1 MTLSKL
7 AVGKPTTV
15 LLISIILTALGIYS
29 ALKLPIDLY
38 PDMELPYMIVSS
50 SYPNAG
56 PEEVER
62 SLTRPL
68 ESAVSSVTGLK
79 NFSSTSS
86 FGSSLI
92 MIELNYGTNLDAA
105 ANEIRDRLELIKNVL
120 PSDATS
126 PTIIKADPSMI
137 PIMSLVVTGSR
148 TPEELHRYAT
158 DIIQPRLEQV
168 DGVASA
174 NVSGGR
180 ERAIR
185 IEIPRDRLEAY
196 SLTIGQVVQMLGTQN
211 VQTGGGRITE
221 GDLNYT
227 VMTSGQYASLDDIR
241 NTVISYKTTDTSAGT
256 IPELRTVR
264 VRDIAD
270 VYDGFK
276 PETSLAYMNGV
287 PSVMLT
293 VQKQSGKNSVQTTRR
308 VREQMKTI
316 EKTLPADVEIVET
329 MNTSDII
336 ESSIS
341 QVRNSAIQGALLAVL
356 VLFLFLRSLKSTA
369 IIGITIPVS
378 LIVTLG
384 IMYFMGFTLNLMTLS
399 GLALGV
405 GMLVDNSIVILENI
419 YSYRER
425 GAKAVPAAVLG
436 SQEMITAITA
446 STLTTICV
454 FLPLVM
460 YSSELGVLA
469 QIFNSLTFT
478 IVISLLCSLVIAV
491 VLVPVL
497 ASKYLKLERGNA
509 NRLGPLSFIDGVLA
523 NFFTKMDNAY
533 AGAVKKVLKHKAL
546 FLIVL
551 AGLFVGSVI
560 MIPIVGF
567 VFMPTQTGDSVAIK
581 LEMPKGTRLEA
592 TESVVRQMEEIAM
605 RELKGVKTTTVSVGG
620 GDFFSFQ
627 AAQANSATLNIKLSP
642 FAERKPGDD
651 TDITAKEKMRAYFNR
666 FPGAVFSFQTN
677 NSMNVSG
684 GGVDVII
691 SSDDLD
697 KARTTANAIVALLNE
712 KAADYINEPASD
724 LQDGLPRLNIR
735 VNREKMYNLGLNIYS
750 VSNEIK
756 ANVNG
761 QTAGRY
767 STGGEEVDIL
777 VTLNEKDRE
786 KRSDLESI
794 FVTNANG
801 KRIPLASF
809 AEWEEGTSPVSINR
823 ENQRRTIHVK
833 AQPVFG
839 KPITEV
845 QRAVER
851 IILEN
856 IPADDGVRITY
867 GGDYKELMN
876 ALKQLAIIIFM
887 AVILVFAVMASQF
900 ESFSDPFIIIFT
912 IPLSLIG
919 IVALYLICRSV
930 FNALTVVGLLI
941 LVGVI
946 VNNGIV
952 LVDYTNLLR
961 KRGLALEEACVE
973 AARSRLRPILMTTLT
988 TVFGLIP
995 MAFGAGEGAEMVQP
1009 IGQTV
1014 LGGLSFGTLMTLF
1027 LMPVLYYI
1035 FNGRREKR
1043 LAKKLARKQ
1052 QKMSADL
1059 AKGNGEAQ

>member
-241 NTVISYKTTDTSAGT
+241 NTVISYKTTDAAAGT
-256 IPELRTVR
+256 VPELRTVR

-384 IMYFMGFTLNLMTLS
+384 VMYFMGFTLNLMTLS
-399 GLALGV
+399 GL
-405 GMLVDNSIVILENI
+405 
-419 YSYRER
+419 
-425 GAKAVPAAVLG
+425 
-436 SQEMITAITA
+436 
-446 STLTTICV
+446 
-454 FLPLVM
+454 
-460 YSSELGVLA
+460 
-469 QIFNSLTFT
+469 
-478 IVISLLCSLVIAV
+478 
-491 VLVPVL
+491 
-497 ASKYLKLERGNA
+497 
-509 NRLGPLSFIDGVLA
+509 
-523 NFFTKMDNAY
+523 
-533 AGAVKKVLKHKAL
+533 
-546 FLIVL
+546 
-551 AGLFVGSVI
+551 
-560 MIPIVGF
+560 
-567 VFMPTQTGDSVAIK
+567 
-581 LEMPKGTRLEA
+581 
-592 TESVVRQMEEIAM
+592 
-605 RELKGVKTTTVSVGG
+605 
-620 GDFFSFQ
+620 
-627 AAQANSATLNIKLSP
+627 
-642 FAERKPGDD
+642 
-651 TDITAKEKMRAYFNR
+651 
-666 FPGAVFSFQTN
+666 
-677 NSMNVSG
+677 
-684 GGVDVII
+684 
-691 SSDDLD
+691 
-697 KARTTANAIVALLNE
+697 
-712 KAADYINEPASD
+712 
-724 LQDGLPRLNIR
+724 
-735 VNREKMYNLGLNIYS
+735 
-750 VSNEIK
+750 
-756 ANVNG
+756 
-761 QTAGRY
+761 
-767 STGGEEVDIL
+767 
-777 VTLNEKDRE
+777 
-786 KRSDLESI
+786 
-794 FVTNANG
+794 
-801 KRIPLASF
+801 
-809 AEWEEGTSPVSINR
+809 
-823 ENQRRTIHVK
+823 
-833 AQPVFG
+833 
-839 KPITEV
+839 
-845 QRAVER
+845 
-851 IILEN
+851 
-856 IPADDGVRITY
+856 
-867 GGDYKELMN
+867 
-876 ALKQLAIIIFM
+876 
-887 AVILVFAVMASQF
+887 
-900 ESFSDPFIIIFT
+900 
-912 IPLSLIG
+912 
-919 IVALYLICRSV
+919 
-930 FNALTVVGLLI
+930 
-941 LVGVI
+941 
-946 VNNGIV
+946 
-952 LVDYTNLLR
+952 
-961 KRGLALEEACVE
+961 
-973 AARSRLRPILMTTLT
+973 
-988 TVFGLIP
+988 
-995 MAFGAGEGAEMVQP
+995 
-1009 IGQTV
+1009 
-1014 LGGLSFGTLMTLF
+1014 
-1027 LMPVLYYI
+1027 
-1035 FNGRREKR
+1035 
-1043 LAKKLARKQ
+1043 
-1052 QKMSADL
+1052 
-1059 AKGNGEAQ
+1059 